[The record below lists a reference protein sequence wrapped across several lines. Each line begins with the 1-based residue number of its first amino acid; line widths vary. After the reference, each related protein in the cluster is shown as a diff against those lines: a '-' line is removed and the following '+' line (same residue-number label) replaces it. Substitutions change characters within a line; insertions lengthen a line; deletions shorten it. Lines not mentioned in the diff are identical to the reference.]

1 MRICRLVFL
10 ICFLVTHIA
19 SPAQKKLGLE
29 PDKWAGILTKNKLN
43 EVNSLGSL
51 TQMLIEADSLRAFHF
66 LDSLD
71 RSSNAKGYYFRIFFN
86 MVKADFLFAKFAG
99 YDKYKDRGSIALK
112 PIKEQLMKLYADAI
126 DAVYHIEN
134 DDITIGWVSFYSA
147 RKMRHFGETAWA
159 VMYAQNGVELFEKQ
173 GYPVEPPVYTELAEL
188 LYQVKEYD
196 ECIINAKKGI
206 SAWGK
211 MNYEMEYRD
220 PYKYKIEALNTMG
233 NSFYKTNRYDSAQA
247 CYQQALLS
255 ATENKDTVLTA
266 KVLGNI
272 GRILYAQNNFDSA
285 YFLFKS
291 NYQISKKNSQYNEAA
306 NASQW
311 MAKAN
316 LARGNKAVALAEARE
331 AIPLLSLWPNGSYLR
346 DTYYTLKQVFKAM
359 KNYDSAFF
367 YNDCY
372 NALNDSLEKEV
383 ATSSIAISKAKLND
397 KTSRFEIQNLNKQK
411 SAQLLVRNIIIAAI
425 VFLSLLAI
433 MLLNRQRLKEMLKTI
448 KIEQEKQLLENEIAS
463 AKEQMQMFTVNII
476 EKINLIE
483 KLEVQMTES
492 NSSAGQQEAIA
503 ALSNLTI
510 LTEADWDKFKQLFE
524 KINPMFFQRLKTMVP
539 DITAAEQRMAALTR
553 LQLTTRQMASMQ
565 GISPDSVHKTRQR
578 LRQRMGVSNDTNLEE
593 FFGSV

>member
-1 MRICRLVFL
+1 MSICRLVFL
-10 ICFLVTHIA
+10 ICFFSIHITA
-19 SPAQKKLGLE
+19 PAQKKLGLE
-29 PDKWAGILTKNKLN
+29 PDKWAGILTKRKLN

-71 RSSNAKGYYFRIFFN
+71 RSSNAQGYYFRVYFN

-159 VMYAQNGVELFEKQ
+159 VMYAQNGVELFETQ
-173 GYPVEPPVYTELAEL
+173 GYPVEPHVYTELAEL
-188 LYQVKEYD
+188 LYQVEEYD

-206 SAWGK
+206 TSFK
-211 MNYEMEYRD
+211 KRNYD
-220 PYKYKIEALNTMG
+220 KGIKNPYKYEIEALNTMG

-247 CYQQALLS
+247 CYQQALIS

-291 NYQISKKNSQYNEAA
+291 NYQINKKNSQYNEAA
-306 NASQW
+306 NASLW

-316 LARGNKAVALAEARE
+316 LARGNKAVSLAEARA
-331 AIPLLSLWPNGSYLR
+331 AIPLLSLWPNGTYLR
-346 DTYYTLKQVFKAM
+346 DTYYTLIQVFKSM
-359 KNYDSAFF
+359 KNYDSAFY
-367 YNDCY
+367 YNDLY
-372 NALNDSLEKEV
+372 NVLNDSLEKEV

-411 SAQLLVRNIIIAAI
+411 SAQLLARNIIITAI
-425 VFLSLLAI
+425 IFFSVLALL
-433 MLLNRQRLKEMLKTI
+433 LLNRQRLKEMLKTI
-448 KIEQEKQLLENEIAS
+448 KIEQEKQLLEKEITS
-463 AKEQMQMFTVNII
+463 AKEQMELFTQNII
-476 EKINLIE
+476 EKTSLIE
-483 KLEVQMTES
+483 KLEQQMKNN
-492 NSSAGQQEAIA
+492 NSFAGQQDTIA
-503 ALSNLTI
+503 ALSSLTI

-524 KINPMFFQRLKTMVP
+524 KINPMFFQRLKTKVP
-539 DITAAEQRMAALTR
+539 DITVAEQRMAALTR

-578 LRQRMGVSNDTNLEE
+578 LRQRLGVSNETNLEE
-593 FFGSV
+593 FLNSV

>member
-1 MRICRLVFL
+1 MSICRLVLL
-10 ICFLVTHIA
+10 ICFLVIHTNV
-19 SPAQKKLGLE
+19 PAQKKLSLE
-29 PDKWAGILTKNKLN
+29 PDKWAGILTTRKLN

-71 RSSNAKGYYFRIFFN
+71 RSSNAKGYYFRVYFN
-86 MVKADFLFAKFAG
+86 MVKADFLYAKFAG

-112 PIKEQLMKLYADAI
+112 PIKEQLIKLYADAI

-134 DDITIGWVSFYSA
+134 DDIIIGWVSFYSA
-147 RKMRHFGETAWA
+147 RRMRHFGETAWA

-188 LYQVKEYD
+188 LYKVGEYE

-206 SAWGK
+206 TAWKK
-211 MNYEMEYRD
+211 MNYEKEYEY
-220 PYKYKIEALNTMG
+220 PYRYKIEAFNTMG
-233 NSFYKTNRYDSAQA
+233 NSFYKTNRYDSAHA
-247 CYQQALLS
+247 CYQQALQL
-255 ATENKDTVLTA
+255 AEENKDTVLTA

-272 GRILYAQNNFDSA
+272 GRILYAQKNFDSA

-291 NYQISKKNSQYNEAA
+291 NYQISKKNSQFNEAA

-316 LARGNKAVALAEARE
+316 LARGNKAAALAEVRE
-331 AIPLLSLWPNGSYLR
+331 AIPLLGLWPNGPYLR

-359 KNYDSAFF
+359 ENYDSAF
-367 YNDCY
+367 YYSDRY
-372 NALNDSLEKEV
+372 VALNDSLEKEV

-397 KTSRFEIQNLNKQK
+397 KTSRYKIQNLNKQK
-411 SAQLLVRNIIIAAI
+411 STQLLVRNIIITAI
-425 VFLSLLAI
+425 VFLSVLALL
-433 MLLNRQRLKEMLKTI
+433 LLNRQRLKEMLKTI

-463 AKEQMQMFTVNII
+463 AKEKMEMFTQNII
-476 EKINLIE
+476 EKTSLIE
-483 KLEVQMTES
+483 KLEEQMTAS

-510 LTEADWDKFKQLFE
+510 LTEADWEKFKTLFE
-524 KINPMFFQRLKTMVP
+524 KMYPLFFQRLKTMAP
-539 DITAAEQRMAALTR
+539 DITLAEQRMAALTR

-578 LRQRMGVSNDTNLEE
+578 LRQRLNVSNEINLEE
-593 FFGSV
+593 YFKVA